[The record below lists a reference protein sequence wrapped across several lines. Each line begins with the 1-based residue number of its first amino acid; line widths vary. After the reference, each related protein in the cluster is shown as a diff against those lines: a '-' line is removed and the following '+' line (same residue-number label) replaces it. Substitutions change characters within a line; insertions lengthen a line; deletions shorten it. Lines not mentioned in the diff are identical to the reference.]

1 MLQNVNGKFI
11 KNLAKKNLKSDR
23 IRNLFL
29 VSTIFFAVCL
39 MSSLALYVFAKS
51 YELNNFLRGRY
62 QAAIISIDDDKVK
75 NISKDEDIEAIGK
88 EMFIGKIRVKNFD
101 TSIYYRDQKNIELT
115 STKISGSLPKK
126 YNEIV
131 ISESLLKKIN
141 IQKGLN
147 DLIKLSLPNS
157 VEDEYKIS
165 GIIEDDEINQNY
177 QLLISSEYLYKNY
190 TKEFVYNGLIRLR
203 DSSDLKAEEL
213 KAAIISCLSKYG
225 ISEQDIAFSSSYFNS
240 VDNSTRDTISV
251 IVLCLLIAF
260 SCSLVIYSIF
270 YISVIGKVQE
280 YGRLRLIGMTSKQ
293 IKKMVKNEGIYLALR
308 SIPIGI
314 LVSCVLVYILIP
326 NGWNWSNV
334 IKCIFVVTV
343 LTLFTILLSIRKP
356 IKIASSISPIEAVR
370 IATTNNRTI
379 AVKARKKCTFITPK
393 ILAKKNFTQNRK
405 KIILTMFSLG
415 FTGVFLI
422 TAATYLNS
430 LDAENMARQ
439 TFGDR
444 EIKISLEYDGATD
457 DEKQYVEKYTDLQ
470 ESNPLNED
478 LVNKLSEN
486 PAITGITSVESC
498 QSFFYLPNNLNVE
511 RMPQSHIGGIKE
523 EDISKYHEY
532 LEEGTIDYEQL
543 LNNHGILVD
552 DSAGI
557 LKQFCNY
564 DVKLNDK
571 IQLET
576 NTGQMLTFTVM
587 GIVDWKNS
595 DYSGFYFVIPQ
606 DYLKEL
612 KTNVSNFN
620 SRLLIDSEDVKS
632 AEKYIKEEC
641 SSLNNLVIESFS
653 TSVEY
658 MQLNI
663 DRYKGPIYIL
673 VLFVGIFAI
682 INLVNTLMTNLVSRR
697 RELVILRSVGL
708 AKEQLFRTLWIEC
721 FYYVMGTIVITL
733 TIGSL
738 SGYAI
743 CLIFDQIGI
752 FGKSSYHYPFLE
764 TSIFCI
770 ALFFILIIYSYVATF
785 YCNRQS
791 IVANLKND

>member
-370 IATTNNRTI
+370 IVTTNNRTI

-557 LKQFCNY
+557 LKQLCNY

>member
-370 IATTNNRTI
+370 IVTTNNRTI

-498 QSFFYLPNNLNVE
+498 QSFFIC
-511 RMPQSHIGGIKE
+511 Q
-523 EDISKYHEY
+523 
-532 LEEGTIDYEQL
+532 
-543 LNNHGILVD
+543 
-552 DSAGI
+552 
-557 LKQFCNY
+557 
-564 DVKLNDK
+564 
-571 IQLET
+571 
-576 NTGQMLTFTVM
+576 
-587 GIVDWKNS
+587 
-595 DYSGFYFVIPQ
+595 
-606 DYLKEL
+606 
-612 KTNVSNFN
+612 
-620 SRLLIDSEDVKS
+620 
-632 AEKYIKEEC
+632 
-641 SSLNNLVIESFS
+641 
-653 TSVEY
+653 
-658 MQLNI
+658 
-663 DRYKGPIYIL
+663 
-673 VLFVGIFAI
+673 I
-682 INLVNTLMTNLVSRR
+682 I
-697 RELVILRSVGL
+697 
-708 AKEQLFRTLWIEC
+708 
-721 FYYVMGTIVITL
+721 
-733 TIGSL
+733 
-738 SGYAI
+738 
-743 CLIFDQIGI
+743 
-752 FGKSSYHYPFLE
+752 
-764 TSIFCI
+764 
-770 ALFFILIIYSYVATF
+770 
-785 YCNRQS
+785 
-791 IVANLKND
+791 

>member
-1 MLQNVNGKFI
+1 
-11 KNLAKKNLKSDR
+11 
-23 IRNLFL
+23 
-29 VSTIFFAVCL
+29 
-39 MSSLALYVFAKS
+39 
-51 YELNNFLRGRY
+51 
-62 QAAIISIDDDKVK
+62 
-75 NISKDEDIEAIGK
+75 
-88 EMFIGKIRVKNFD
+88 
-101 TSIYYRDQKNIELT
+101 
-115 STKISGSLPKK
+115 
-126 YNEIV
+126 
-131 ISESLLKKIN
+131 
-141 IQKGLN
+141 
-147 DLIKLSLPNS
+147 
-157 VEDEYKIS
+157 
-165 GIIEDDEINQNY
+165 
-177 QLLISSEYLYKNY
+177 
-190 TKEFVYNGLIRLR
+190 
-203 DSSDLKAEEL
+203 
-213 KAAIISCLSKYG
+213 
-225 ISEQDIAFSSSYFNS
+225 
-240 VDNSTRDTISV
+240 
-251 IVLCLLIAF
+251 
-260 SCSLVIYSIF
+260 
-270 YISVIGKVQE
+270 
-280 YGRLRLIGMTSKQ
+280 MTSKQ

-370 IATTNNRTI
+370 IVTTNNRTI

-770 ALFFILIIYSYVATF
+770 ALFFILKT
-785 YCNRQS
+785 Q
-791 IVANLKND
+791 